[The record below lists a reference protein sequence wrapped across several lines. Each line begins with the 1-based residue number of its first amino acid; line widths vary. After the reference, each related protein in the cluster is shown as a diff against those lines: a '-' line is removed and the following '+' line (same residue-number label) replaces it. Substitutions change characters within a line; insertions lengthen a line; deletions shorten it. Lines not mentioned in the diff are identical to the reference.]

1 MTFIKK
7 KDLETLQQVRTVLE
21 GKRADMTASEARTLE
36 EFCSLLDSVETENE
50 TIKKRTRESMRKY
63 RSTPEG
69 KEKDRIRQKKAS
81 RNYYQK
87 QKALKASAKTAE

>member
-21 GKRADMTASEARTLE
+21 GKRAGMTASETRTLE
-36 EFCSLLDSVETENE
+36 EFCSLLDSIETENE
-50 TIKKRTRESMRKY
+50 TIKKRTRENMRKY

-69 KEKDRIRQKKAS
+69 KEKDRIRQQKAS

-87 QKALKASAKTAE
+87 KKAQKVSTEPTE